1 MEIILIENIRMKRL
15 RMIAM
20 ALVAMVLAFGMNS
33 CEKDGDITKELS
45 EYVSNQELE
54 SLDCYTDIHLHLD
67 GSMSVEMIRE
77 LARIQNMPL
86 SYTDEELTDILQVS
100 DGCSDL
106 NEYLEK
112 FPFPLLFLQT
122 KEGLSKSVELLC
134 EELYE
139 CGVIYAE
146 IRYAPQLHCDKGM
159 TQKDAVEAAID
170 GMRNSPI
177 PVRLILC
184 CMRGDDNHEKNLETV
199 NLAADYLDK
208 GVGAIDIAGAE
219 ALFPTEDFAYIF
231 ELAREKNIPCTIHA
245 GEAAGP
251 ESVSKA
257 LEFGTK
263 RIGHGVQ
270 SVKDEA
276 LMVKLKEEGITLECC
291 PTSNINTAIYKSVE
305 EFPYRT
311 FIDKGV
317 KFTINSDNMSVSNTT
332 VKEEFIALNDTF
344 GIKRSELL
352 QLLSNS
358 IDAAFITDAEK
369 AQLKKKIEARVM
381 GHR

>member
-1 MEIILIENIRMKRL
+1 MKRL

-86 SYTDEELTDILQVS
+86 SYTDEEL
-100 DGCSDL
+100 CSD
-106 NEYLEK
+106 
-112 FPFPLLFLQT
+112 
-122 KEGLSKSVELLC
+122 
-134 EELYE
+134 
-139 CGVIYAE
+139 
-146 IRYAPQLHCDKGM
+146 
-159 TQKDAVEAAID
+159 
-170 GMRNSPI
+170 
-177 PVRLILC
+177 
-184 CMRGDDNHEKNLETV
+184 
-199 NLAADYLDK
+199 
-208 GVGAIDIAGAE
+208 
-219 ALFPTEDFAYIF
+219 
-231 ELAREKNIPCTIHA
+231 
-245 GEAAGP
+245 
-251 ESVSKA
+251 
-257 LEFGTK
+257 
-263 RIGHGVQ
+263 
-270 SVKDEA
+270 
-276 LMVKLKEEGITLECC
+276 
-291 PTSNINTAIYKSVE
+291 YKSVE
-305 EFPYRT
+305 EFPYRA

-369 AQLKKKIEARVM
+369 AQLKKKSKPVLWVICEI
-381 GHR
+381 